1 MSKDDINTA
10 LQVLGEQYGSEKNVT
25 LVEGD
30 LLSGTSETVRVVK
43 PLIRKEWLSLRGMM
57 KGSYHEYSFSK
68 LCQSVILNHSS
79 LLPSMSRLA
88 KIALC
93 IEVTSVECE
102 RSFSTQNRIKTK
114 FR

>member
-1 MSKDDINTA
+1 M
-10 LQVLGEQYGSEKNVT
+10 VLKKNVT

-43 PLIRKEWLSLRGMM
+43 PLIHKEQLSKEWLSLRGMM
-57 KGSYHEYSFSK
+57 KGSNHEYSFSK
-68 LCQSVILNHSS
+68 LCQSVNLNHSS
-79 LLPSMSRLA
+79 LLPNMSRLA